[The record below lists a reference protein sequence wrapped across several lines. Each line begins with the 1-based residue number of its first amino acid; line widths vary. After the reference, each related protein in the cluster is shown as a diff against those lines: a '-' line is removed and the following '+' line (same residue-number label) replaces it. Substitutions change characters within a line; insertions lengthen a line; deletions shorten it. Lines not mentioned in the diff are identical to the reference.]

1 MNSETEHVDAVRR
14 NSQGV
19 VRERAKARTT
29 SRYRGVT
36 HHCRTRRW
44 ESHIW
49 ENSKQLYLGG
59 FDSEHQAA
67 LVMLPSIACCTVN
80 AGFAPPPCAAQTI
93 IRLKDP
99 TERKVVPGAGLR
111 HRSLQVPRS
120 RGRDEFQHPQL

>member
-1 MNSETEHVDAVRR
+1 M
-14 NSQGV
+14 

-67 LVMLPSIACCTVN
+67 LVRGCRPL
-80 AGFAPPPCAAQTI
+80 FAA
-93 IRLKDP
+93 
-99 TERKVVPGAGLR
+99 LR
-111 HRSLQVPRS
+111 IP
-120 RGRDEFQHPQL
+120 